1 MSELEELKKQNAALE
16 ERLKKLEDKEEPPP
30 RNQSYSAPRDYTEG
44 MSMPALAIREM
55 VNAIPES
62 VMREVRADA
71 KKPNPVTGY
80 TTPQPTNQVRGSGWR
95 DEVPISTPPGIAH
108 IDRLVDAQDEQDRTE
123 LARKIAQARMNKGG
137 G

>member
-1 MSELEELKKQNAALE
+1 
-16 ERLKKLEDKEEPPP
+16 
-30 RNQSYSAPRDYTEG
+30 
-44 MSMPALAIREM
+44 
-55 VNAIPES
+55 
-62 VMREVRADA
+62 MRCLHGDA
-71 KKPNPVTGY
+71 TDL
-80 TTPQPTNQVRGSGWR
+80 TPQSILSFYVSPFPGHYALYRVRGSGWR